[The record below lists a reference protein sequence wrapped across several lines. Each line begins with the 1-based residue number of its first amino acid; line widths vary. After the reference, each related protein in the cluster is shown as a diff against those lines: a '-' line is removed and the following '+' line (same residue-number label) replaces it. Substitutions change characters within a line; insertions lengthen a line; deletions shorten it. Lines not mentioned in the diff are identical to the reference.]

1 MSIGLNT
8 DYQRYYFSGYL
19 TLQRTMNE
27 FAISYFA
34 PDESSCPSNMT
45 SSIWSMPMPTAAYS
59 QNSFYLAVGYLLGLT
74 IVMAYLYPTSRL
86 IKSLVE
92 EKETKVKETMFI
104 MGLKPWA
111 HWVAWLTCSMAIFG
125 LIATLVTGILSGN
138 IMTYSSRV
146 YVFSWIFFFSTS
158 TVGFSFTIASLFSK
172 AKLAAIIGPMAL
184 FATLLRKCGLL
195 STSNILFSSE
205 T

>member
-1 MSIGLNT
+1 
-8 DYQRYYFSGYL
+8 
-19 TLQRTMNE
+19 
-27 FAISYFA
+27 
-34 PDESSCPSNMT
+34 
-45 SSIWSMPMPTAAYS
+45 MPMPTAAYS

-111 HWVAWLTCSMAIFG
+111 HWVAWITCSMAIFG

-138 IMTYSSRV
+138 IMTYSSQA
-146 YVFSWIFFFSTS
+146 YLFSWIFFFSTS